1 MSGTM
6 SNPMS
11 LAGRTLLV
19 TGAGQGIGLAISR
32 QAIAL
37 GAAVAGVDLNA
48 KTLAEAARELGD
60 SFLPLAGSVTD
71 PEFAGDAV
79 QQAVT
84 HFGAVHGLVNNA
96 GISRPAMINKMT
108 PEKWQTVIDVNMT
121 GPLYFMQAV
130 GGHMLERS
138 KAGDSSPG
146 AIVNI
151 SSDAG
156 RRGSLGQINYAAAK
170 AGIFGM
176 TMTAAREWAGAG
188 IRCNAVCFG
197 VVETQMTETVR
208 SDERFRDNYLAQIPL
223 GRWSS
228 PEEVSVPVCFLL
240 SDGASYIT
248 GQVLSVNGGFTI
260 AM

>member
-1 MSGTM
+1 MN
-6 SNPMS
+6 NPMS
-11 LAGRTLLV
+11 LEGRTILV

-37 GAAVAGVDLNA
+37 GATVAGVDLNED
-48 KTLAEAARELGD
+48 TLATVTAELGD
-60 SFLPLAGSVTD
+60 KFLPLAGSVTD
-71 PEFAGDAV
+71 ALFADSAV
-79 QQAVT
+79 KQAVE

-96 GISRPAMINKMT
+96 GISRPAMIRKMT
-108 PEKWQTVIDVNMT
+108 PEKWQSVVEVNMT
-121 GPLYFMQAV
+121 GPMYFMQAV
-130 GGHMLERS
+130 GIHMLER
-138 KAGDSSPG
+138 AEGGDTAPA

-176 TMTAAREWAGAG
+176 TMTAAREWAASG

-197 VVETQMTETVR
+197 VVETAMTETVR
-208 SDERFRDNYLAQIPL
+208 SDERFADNYMAQIPL
-223 GRWSS
+223 GRWST
-228 PEEVSVPVCFLL
+228 PEEVAVPVCFLL
-240 SDGASYIT
+240 SEGASYIT
-248 GQVLSVNGGFTI
+248 GQVISVNGGFTI